1 MVHSVCVCSALAL
14 PFDLWFE
21 WFKMQR
27 DAAASLVNS
36 KNFLQYF
43 TIRQI
48 NYMELITLQS
58 YAAVANSLHTSCFTQ
73 KVVHLFYRSCFGH
86 FFLFIV
92 LIYLN
97 WEKWKLFAFFDRDF
111 FFESLNL
118 NHFSLSF
125 FSFERFEKL
134 YRILNK
140 FWEKMIVSIEC
151 KCVCA
156 LSTLRL
162 HS

>member
-48 NYMELITLQS
+48 NYMELITLQ
-58 YAAVANSLHTSCFTQ
+58 CFTQ
-73 KVVHLFYRSCFGH
+73 KVVHLFYRGCFGH
-86 FFLFIV
+86 SFSFIV
-92 LIYLN
+92 FIYLN
-97 WEKWKLFAFFDRDF
+97 WEKWKLFPFFVRDF
-111 FFESLNL
+111 FFDSLNL
-118 NHFSLSF
+118 NHFSLSL